1 MQLTQERQAGR
12 GLPFEQHHDDR
23 EIRRLDPPVERL
35 GIFQKLPVADAPFA
49 HQQNEG
55 GCLR

>member
-12 GLPFEQHHDDR
+12 GLPFEQYQDNR
-23 EIRRLDPPVERL
+23 EIRGLDSPVERL

-49 HQQNEG
+49 YQQNES